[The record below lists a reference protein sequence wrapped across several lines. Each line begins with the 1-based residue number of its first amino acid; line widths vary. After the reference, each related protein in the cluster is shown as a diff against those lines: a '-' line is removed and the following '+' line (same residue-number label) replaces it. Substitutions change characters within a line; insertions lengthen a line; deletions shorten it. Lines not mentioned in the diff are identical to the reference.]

1 MLVRKSRVLFTHS
14 QQGCAIVTSVH
25 PVSRFLSQAL
35 QKYYKEAQK
44 GAGSKLTAQDT
55 ANACMDMV
63 TAACIGMEG
72 FKVYEWNDLG
82 PNFRAHVV
90 KEMGQQLWMEPG
102 WQPPTESGPPPYFYD
117 LATYVKT
124 EGLDK

>member
-1 MLVRKSRVLFTHS
+1 MLVRESRVLFTHS
-14 QQGCAIVTSVH
+14 QQGCASYGRT
-25 PVSRFLSQAL
+25 PRLSQAL

>member
-1 MLVRKSRVLFTHS
+1 
-14 QQGCAIVTSVH
+14 
-25 PVSRFLSQAL
+25 
-35 QKYYKEAQK
+35 
-44 GAGSKLTAQDT
+44 
-55 ANACMDMV
+55 MDMV

-102 WQPPTESGPPPYFYD
+102 WQPPTESGPSPYFYD